1 MTSPKDDLE
10 ELKPDVGDGG
20 ALTSPD
26 EERAEDVSV
35 VALVDE
41 SAMQA
46 RRTQEGAGAA
56 AVDVVRDR
64 AVRPGTVA
72 VVDEPGESDEPG
84 EAEGP
89 DQAAEPVE
97 GAVAAESAELE
108 PESEAERTGDE
119 PSATPDEPGGE
130 RAQAGEPDP
139 DAEGPTESAAVV
151 GEGESGEPGEA
162 EGPDP
167 AEQPLEGAVAAESAS
182 STESDSAEPEAREAG
197 AADVAEDADSAYR
210 AGSEAPDESGAPGSE
225 LPESGEPTAV
235 EAEPDELDE
244 PAAEADDGVG
254 SVGSAGSD
262 DRASGVGSDTGG
274 DGDDSETGDM
284 AGESVRAGAPDSE
297 SDDRADA
304 HAHKA
309 AAGGVEDADD
319 SEGTADADDTADAEY
334 IENAEGAEGTE
345 GAEDTDSTAA
355 EPYAERASAADGAD
369 DADEAAEA
377 VPEAVEAAADTA
389 DVEPSGAESAELADL
404 AEPAGPAEAA
414 PRTEAPAR
422 APEVEDLGADAV
434 AIEPGVL
441 LEADDEGSQ
450 GDAEAGAD
458 TAEADAAGESDEA
471 VESEA
476 AEKPG
481 TSKSSE
487 RSEKAIDLPPSYPPA
502 RRPRPLPVPG
512 EEEDDSEED
521 RPRRGWLSTLAVVV
535 VVLALSA
542 FIKTHIV
549 QTFAIPSGSME
560 NTLQTEDHVSV
571 RMYHP
576 HDVHR
581 GDVVVFTDPGGWLDT
596 EEPSGINGIVRD
608 GLILTGLLPENS
620 GHHLIKRVIGVS
632 GDRIT
637 SDGAGALTVNGVP
650 LQETYIKDGAAPS
663 LVPFDIIVPEGCIWV
678 MGDNRSNSSD
688 SRFHQ
693 DDPHGGAVPL
703 DDVVGVA
710 TNVVWPVSRWDSLD
724 EGEAVFRDVPDPNR

>member
-130 RAQAGEPDP
+130 RARAGEPDP

-167 AEQPLEGAVAAESAS
+167 AEQPVEGAVAAESAS

-254 SVGSAGSD
+254 SVGSADGAGS
-262 DRASGVGSDTGG
+262 VGSDTGD
-274 DGDDSETGDM
+274 DGDDPETGDM
-284 AGESVRAGAPDSE
+284 AGESVRAGAPESE

-304 HAHKA
+304 HAHEA
-309 AAGGVEDADD
+309 AAGGVEDADE
-319 SEGTADADDTADAEY
+319 SEGAADADDTADAEY
-334 IENAEGAEGTE
+334 IENAEGAEGTEGTE

-369 DADEAAEA
+369 DADEAAEV
-377 VPEAVEAAADTA
+377 VPEAVEAATDTA
-389 DVEPSGAESAELADL
+389 DVEPSRAEPAELADL

-414 PRTEAPAR
+414 PRTEEPAR
-422 APEVEDLGADAV
+422 APEVEGLGADAV
-434 AIEPGVL
+434 AIESGVL

-450 GDAEAGAD
+450 GDAEAGVD
-458 TAEADAAGESDEA
+458 SSEAGAAGELDEA

-487 RSEKAIDLPPSYPPA
+487 SSEKATDLPPSYPPA

-581 GDVVVFTDPGGWLDT
+581 GDIVVFTDPGGWLDT

>member
-46 RRTQEGAGAA
+46 RWTQEGAGAA

-89 DQAAEPVE
+89 DEPVE

-130 RAQAGEPDP
+130 RARAGEPDP
-139 DAEGPTESAAVV
+139 DAEEPAESAAVV

-167 AEQPLEGAVAAESAS
+167 AEQPVEGAVAAESAS

-244 PAAEADDGVG
+244 AAAEADDGVG
-254 SVGSAGSD
+254 SVGSD

-304 HAHKA
+304 HAHEA

-319 SEGTADADDTADAEY
+319 SEGTADADDTADSEY
-334 IENAEGAEGTE
+334 LE
-345 GAEDTDSTAA
+345 GAEDAESTENTEPTAA

-389 DVEPSGAESAELADL
+389 DVEPSGAEPAELAAL

-414 PRTEAPAR
+414 PRTEEPAR
-422 APEVEDLGADAV
+422 VPEVEDLGAGTVAV
-434 AIEPGVL
+434 EPGVR

-450 GDAEAGAD
+450 GDAEAGVD
-458 TAEADAAGESDEA
+458 SAEAGAAGELDEA

-487 RSEKAIDLPPSYPPA
+487 SSEKATDLPPSYPPA

>member
-41 SAMQA
+41 STMQA

-72 VVDEPGESDEPG
+72 VVDEPGEPDEPG

-89 DQAAEPVE
+89 DEPVE

-130 RAQAGEPDP
+130 RARAGEPDP

-151 GEGESGEPGEA
+151 GEGESGELGEPDEA

-167 AEQPLEGAVAAESAS
+167 AEQPVEGAVAAESAS

-197 AADVAEDADSAYR
+197 AADVAENADSAYR

-244 PAAEADDGVG
+244 AAAEADDGVG
-254 SVGSAGSD
+254 SA
-262 DRASGVGSDTGG
+262 GSDTGD

-284 AGESVRAGAPDSE
+284 AGESVRAGAPESE

-304 HAHKA
+304 HAHEA

-334 IENAEGAEGTE
+334 IENAEGAEDAESTE
-345 GAEDTDSTAA
+345 NTEPTAA
-355 EPYAERASAADGAD
+355 EPYAERASAANDAD

-414 PRTEAPAR
+414 PRTEEPAR

>member
-130 RAQAGEPDP
+130 RARAGEPDP

-355 EPYAERASAADGAD
+355 EPYAERASAANDAD

-414 PRTEAPAR
+414 PRTEEPAR
-422 APEVEDLGADAV
+422 APEVEGLGADAV
-434 AIEPGVL
+434 AIESGVL

-450 GDAEAGAD
+450 GDAEAGVD
-458 TAEADAAGESDEA
+458 SAEAGAAGELDEA
-471 VESEA
+471 VDSEA

-487 RSEKAIDLPPSYPPA
+487 SSEKATDLPPSYPPA

-581 GDVVVFTDPGGWLDT
+581 GDIVVFTDPGGWLDT

>member
-46 RRTQEGAGAA
+46 RWTQEGAGAA
-56 AVDVVRDR
+56 VVDVVRDR

-89 DQAAEPVE
+89 DEPVE

-130 RAQAGEPDP
+130 RARAGEPDP

-167 AEQPLEGAVAAESAS
+167 AEQPVEGAVAAESAS

-197 AADVAEDADSAYR
+197 AADSAENADSAYR

-235 EAEPDELDE
+235 EAEPNELDE

-254 SVGSAGSD
+254 SADGAGS
-262 DRASGVGSDTGG
+262 VGSDTGD
-274 DGDDSETGDM
+274 DGDDPETGDM
-284 AGESVRAGAPDSE
+284 AGESVRAGAPESE

-304 HAHKA
+304 HAHEA
-309 AAGGVEDADD
+309 AAGGVEDADE
-319 SEGTADADDTADAEY
+319 SEGAADADDTADAEY
-334 IENAEGAEGTE
+334 IENAEGAEGTEGTE

-369 DADEAAEA
+369 DADEAAEV
-377 VPEAVEAAADTA
+377 VPEAVEAATDTA
-389 DVEPSGAESAELADL
+389 DVEPSGAEPAELADL

-414 PRTEAPAR
+414 PRTEEPAR
-422 APEVEDLGADAV
+422 APEVEGLGADAV
-434 AIEPGVL
+434 AIESGVL

-450 GDAEAGAD
+450 GDAEAGVD
-458 TAEADAAGESDEA
+458 SAEAGAAGELDEA
-471 VESEA
+471 VDSEA

-487 RSEKAIDLPPSYPPA
+487 SSEKATDLPPSYPPA

>member
-355 EPYAERASAADGAD
+355 EPYAERASAANDAD

-521 RPRRGWLSTLAVVV
+521 RPRRGWLSTIAVVV
-535 VVLALSA
+535 VVLARSA

>member
-46 RRTQEGAGAA
+46 RWTQEGAGAA
-56 AVDVVRDR
+56 VVDVVRDR

-89 DQAAEPVE
+89 DEPVE

-130 RAQAGEPDP
+130 RARAGEPDP

-167 AEQPLEGAVAAESAS
+167 AEEPAEGAVVAVSAS

-197 AADVAEDADSAYR
+197 AADVAENADSAYR

-262 DRASGVGSDTGG
+262 DRAGSVGSDTGD

-284 AGESVRAGAPDSE
+284 AGKSVRAGAPDSE

-304 HAHKA
+304 YAHEA
-309 AAGGVEDADD
+309 VGGVEDADE
-319 SEGTADADDTADAEY
+319 SEGTADADDTADADY
-334 IENAEGAEGTE
+334 IENAEGIE
-345 GAEDTDSTAA
+345 GAEDTEPTAA

-369 DADEAAEA
+369 DADEAAEV
-377 VPEAVEAAADTA
+377 VPEAVEAATDTA
-389 DVEPSGAESAELADL
+389 DVEPSGAEPAELADL

-414 PRTEAPAR
+414 PRTEEPAR
-422 APEVEDLGADAV
+422 APEVEGLGADAV
-434 AIEPGVL
+434 AIESGVL

-450 GDAEAGAD
+450 GDAEAGVD
-458 TAEADAAGESDEA
+458 SAEAGAAGELDEA
-471 VESEA
+471 VDSEA

-487 RSEKAIDLPPSYPPA
+487 SSEKATDLPPSYPPA

>member
-89 DQAAEPVE
+89 DEPVE
-97 GAVAAESAELE
+97 GAVAVESAELE
-108 PESEAERTGDE
+108 PDEAERTGDE

-139 DAEGPTESAAVV
+139 DAEGLTESAAVV
-151 GEGESGEPGEA
+151 GEGESGELGEPDEA

-167 AEQPLEGAVAAESAS
+167 AEQPVEGAVAAESAS

-197 AADVAEDADSAYR
+197 AADSAENADSAYR

-254 SVGSAGSD
+254 SVGS
-262 DRASGVGSDTGG
+262 DTGD

-284 AGESVRAGAPDSE
+284 AGESVRAGAPESE

-304 HAHKA
+304 HAHEA
-309 AAGGVEDADD
+309 AAGGVEDADE
-319 SEGTADADDTADAEY
+319 SEGAADADDTADAEY

-369 DADEAAEA
+369 DADEAAEV
-377 VPEAVEAAADTA
+377 VPEAVEAATDTA
-389 DVEPSGAESAELADL
+389 DVEPSGAEPAELADL

-414 PRTEAPAR
+414 PRTEEPAR
-422 APEVEDLGADAV
+422 APEVEGLGAVAV
-434 AIEPGVL
+434 EPGVR

-450 GDAEAGAD
+450 GDAEAGVD
-458 TAEADAAGESDEA
+458 SAEAGAAGELDEA

-487 RSEKAIDLPPSYPPA
+487 SSEKATDLPPSYPPA

>member
-254 SVGSAGSD
+254 SVGSADGAGS
-262 DRASGVGSDTGG
+262 VGSDTGD
-274 DGDDSETGDM
+274 DGDDPETGDM
-284 AGESVRAGAPDSE
+284 AGESVRAGAPESE

-304 HAHKA
+304 HAHEA
-309 AAGGVEDADD
+309 AAGGVEDADE
-319 SEGTADADDTADAEY
+319 SEGAADADDTADAEY
-334 IENAEGAEGTE
+334 IENAEGAEGTEGTE

-369 DADEAAEA
+369 DADEAAEV
-377 VPEAVEAAADTA
+377 VPEAVEAATDTA
-389 DVEPSGAESAELADL
+389 DVEPSRAEPAELADL

-414 PRTEAPAR
+414 PRTEEPAR
-422 APEVEDLGADAV
+422 APEVEGLGADAV
-434 AIEPGVL
+434 AIESGVL

-450 GDAEAGAD
+450 GDAEAGVD
-458 TAEADAAGESDEA
+458 SAEAGAAGELDEA

-487 RSEKAIDLPPSYPPA
+487 SSEKATDLPPSYPPA

>member
-355 EPYAERASAADGAD
+355 EPYAERASAANDAD

>member
-35 VALVDE
+35 VDLVDE

-64 AVRPGTVA
+64 AAEPESVA
-72 VVDEPGESDEPG
+72 VVDESGESDGAGGAEG
-84 EAEGP
+84 ADEAEESVEGESAEP
-89 DQAAEPVE
+89 QPESARAEPVAAPDEPEGGRVRGGDPVRDSDGEEPAGPVAVVDESAEPDEAGGAEGTDEAEEPAE
-97 GAVAAESAELE
+97 GAVV
-108 PESEAERTGDE
+108 
-119 PSATPDEPGGE
+119 
-130 RAQAGEPDP
+130 
-139 DAEGPTESAAVV
+139 AV
-151 GEGESGEPGEA
+151 
-162 EGPDP
+162 
-167 AEQPLEGAVAAESAS
+167 SAS
-182 STESDSAEPEAREAG
+182 SVESDSAEPEAREAG
-197 AADVAEDADSAYR
+197 AADVAENADSAYR
-210 AGSEAPDESGAPGSE
+210 AGSEAPDESGAPGSD

-254 SVGSAGSD
+254 SVDSD
-262 DRASGVGSDTGG
+262 DRAGSVDSNTGD
-274 DGDDSETGDM
+274 DGDNSETGEI
-284 AGESVRAGAPDSE
+284 AGEPVRAGAPDSE

-304 HAHKA
+304 HAYEA
-309 AAGGVEDADD
+309 AAGGVEDAGD
-319 SEGTADADDTADAEY
+319 SESTAGADDTADAGY
-334 IENAEGAEGTE
+334 IENAEGAEDAESTE
-345 GAEDTDSTAA
+345 NTEPTAA
-355 EPYAERASAADGAD
+355 EPYAERASAANDAD

-414 PRTEAPAR
+414 PRTEEPAR

>member
-89 DQAAEPVE
+89 DEPVE

-130 RAQAGEPDP
+130 RARAGEPDP

-182 STESDSAEPEAREAG
+182 STESDSAEPEARGAG
-197 AADVAEDADSAYR
+197 AADSAENADSAYR

-254 SVGSAGSD
+254 SVGSADGAGS
-262 DRASGVGSDTGG
+262 VGSDTGD

-284 AGESVRAGAPDSE
+284 AGESVRAGAPESE

-304 HAHKA
+304 HAHEA
-309 AAGGVEDADD
+309 AAGGVEDADE
-319 SEGTADADDTADAEY
+319 SEGAADADDTADAEY
-334 IENAEGAEGTE
+334 IENAEGAEGTEGTE

-389 DVEPSGAESAELADL
+389 DVEPSGAEPAELAAL

-414 PRTEAPAR
+414 PRTEEPAR
-422 APEVEDLGADAV
+422 VPEVEDLGAGTVAV
-434 AIEPGVL
+434 EPGVR

-450 GDAEAGAD
+450 GDAEAGVD
-458 TAEADAAGESDEA
+458 SAEAGAAGELDEA

-487 RSEKAIDLPPSYPPA
+487 SSEKATDLPPSYPPA

>member
-89 DQAAEPVE
+89 DEPVE
-97 GAVAAESAELE
+97 GAVAVESAELE
-108 PESEAERTGDE
+108 PDEAERTGDE

-139 DAEGPTESAAVV
+139 DAEGLTESAAVV
-151 GEGESGEPGEA
+151 GEGESGELGEPDGA

-167 AEQPLEGAVAAESAS
+167 AEQPVEGAVAAESAS

-197 AADVAEDADSAYR
+197 AADSAENADSAYR

-254 SVGSAGSD
+254 SVGS
-262 DRASGVGSDTGG
+262 DTGD

-284 AGESVRAGAPDSE
+284 AGESVRAGAPESE

-304 HAHKA
+304 HAHEA
-309 AAGGVEDADD
+309 AAGGVEDADE
-319 SEGTADADDTADAEY
+319 SEGAADADDTADAEY

-369 DADEAAEA
+369 DADEAAEV
-377 VPEAVEAAADTA
+377 VPEAVEAATDTA
-389 DVEPSGAESAELADL
+389 DVEPSGAEPAELADL

-414 PRTEAPAR
+414 PRTEEPAR
-422 APEVEDLGADAV
+422 APEVEGLGAVAV
-434 AIEPGVL
+434 EPGVR

-450 GDAEAGAD
+450 GDAEAGVD
-458 TAEADAAGESDEA
+458 SAEAGAAGELDEA

-487 RSEKAIDLPPSYPPA
+487 SSEKATDLPPSYPPA

>member
-89 DQAAEPVE
+89 DEPVE
-97 GAVAAESAELE
+97 GAVAVESAELE
-108 PESEAERTGDE
+108 PDEAERTGDE

-284 AGESVRAGAPDSE
+284 AGESVRAGAPESE

-304 HAHKA
+304 HAHEA
-309 AAGGVEDADD
+309 AAGGVEDADE
-319 SEGTADADDTADAEY
+319 SEGAADADDTADAEY
-334 IENAEGAEGTE
+334 IENAEGTE

>member
-41 SAMQA
+41 STMQA
-46 RRTQEGAGAA
+46 RRTQEGVGAA

-72 VVDEPGESDEPG
+72 VVDEPGEPDEPG

-89 DQAAEPVE
+89 DEPVE

-130 RAQAGEPDP
+130 RARAGEPDP

-151 GEGESGEPGEA
+151 GEGESGELGEPDEA

-167 AEQPLEGAVAAESAS
+167 AEQPLEGAVAAESAFS
-182 STESDSAEPEAREAG
+182 SESDSAEPEAREAG
-197 AADVAEDADSAYR
+197 AADSAENADSAYR

-244 PAAEADDGVG
+244 AAAEADDGVG
-254 SVGSAGSD
+254 SA
-262 DRASGVGSDTGG
+262 GSDTGD

-284 AGESVRAGAPDSE
+284 AGESVRAGAPESE

-304 HAHKA
+304 HAHEA
-309 AAGGVEDADD
+309 AAGGVEDADE
-319 SEGTADADDTADAEY
+319 SEGAADADDTADAEY
-334 IENAEGAEGTE
+334 IENAEGAEDAESTE
-345 GAEDTDSTAA
+345 NTEPTAA
-355 EPYAERASAADGAD
+355 EPYAERASAANNAD

-414 PRTEAPAR
+414 PRTEEPAR

>member
-254 SVGSAGSD
+254 SVGSADGAGS
-262 DRASGVGSDTGG
+262 VGSDTGD
-274 DGDDSETGDM
+274 DGDDPETGDM
-284 AGESVRAGAPDSE
+284 AGESVRAGAPESE

-304 HAHKA
+304 HAHEA
-309 AAGGVEDADD
+309 AAGGVEDADE
-319 SEGTADADDTADAEY
+319 SEGAADADDTADAEY

-369 DADEAAEA
+369 DADEAAEV
-377 VPEAVEAAADTA
+377 VPEAVEAATDTA
-389 DVEPSGAESAELADL
+389 DVEPSGAEPAELADL

-414 PRTEAPAR
+414 PRTEEPAR

-434 AIEPGVL
+434 AIESGVL

-450 GDAEAGAD
+450 GDAEAGVD
-458 TAEADAAGESDEA
+458 SAEAGAAGELDEA
-471 VESEA
+471 VDSEA

-487 RSEKAIDLPPSYPPA
+487 SSEKATDLPPSYPPA

-581 GDVVVFTDPGGWLDT
+581 GDIVVFTDPGGWLDT

>member
-89 DQAAEPVE
+89 DEPVE

-130 RAQAGEPDP
+130 RARAGEPDP
-139 DAEGPTESAAVV
+139 DAAGPTESAAVV
-151 GEGESGEPGEA
+151 GECESGELGEPVEA

-167 AEQPLEGAVAAESAS
+167 AEQPVEGAVAAESAS

-197 AADVAEDADSAYR
+197 AADSAENADSAYR

-235 EAEPDELDE
+235 EAEPNELDE

-254 SVGSAGSD
+254 SVGS
-262 DRASGVGSDTGG
+262 DTGD
-274 DGDDSETGDM
+274 DGDDPETGDM
-284 AGESVRAGAPDSE
+284 AGESVRAGAPESE

-304 HAHKA
+304 HAHEA
-309 AAGGVEDADD
+309 AAGGVEDADE
-319 SEGTADADDTADAEY
+319 SEGAADADDTADAEY
-334 IENAEGAEGTE
+334 IENAEGAEGTEGTE

-369 DADEAAEA
+369 DADEAAEV
-377 VPEAVEAAADTA
+377 VPEAVEAATDTA
-389 DVEPSGAESAELADL
+389 DVEPSRAEPAELADL

-414 PRTEAPAR
+414 PRTEEPAR
-422 APEVEDLGADAV
+422 APEVEGLGADAV
-434 AIEPGVL
+434 AIESGVL

-450 GDAEAGAD
+450 GDAEAGVD
-458 TAEADAAGESDEA
+458 SAEAGAAGELDEA

-487 RSEKAIDLPPSYPPA
+487 SSEKATDLPPSYPPA

>member
-46 RRTQEGAGAA
+46 RWTQEGAGAA
-56 AVDVVRDR
+56 VVDVVRDR

-89 DQAAEPVE
+89 DEPVE

-130 RAQAGEPDP
+130 RARAGEPDP

-167 AEQPLEGAVAAESAS
+167 AEQPVEGAVAAESAS

-197 AADVAEDADSAYR
+197 AADSAENADSAYR

-254 SVGSAGSD
+254 SVGSADGAGS
-262 DRASGVGSDTGG
+262 VGSDTGD

-284 AGESVRAGAPDSE
+284 AGESVRAGAPESE

-304 HAHKA
+304 HAHEA
-309 AAGGVEDADD
+309 AAGGVEDADE
-319 SEGTADADDTADAEY
+319 SEGAADADDTADAEY
-334 IENAEGAEGTE
+334 IENAE

-369 DADEAAEA
+369 DADEAAEV
-377 VPEAVEAAADTA
+377 VPEAVEAATDTA
-389 DVEPSGAESAELADL
+389 DVEPSGAEPAELADL

-414 PRTEAPAR
+414 PRTEEPAR
-422 APEVEDLGADAV
+422 APEVEGLGADAV
-434 AIEPGVL
+434 AIESGVL

-450 GDAEAGAD
+450 GDAEAGVD
-458 TAEADAAGESDEA
+458 SAEAGAAGELDEA
-471 VESEA
+471 VDSEA

-487 RSEKAIDLPPSYPPA
+487 SSEKATDLPPSYPPA

-581 GDVVVFTDPGGWLDT
+581 GDIVVFTDPGGWLDT

>member
-41 SAMQA
+41 STMQA
-46 RRTQEGAGAA
+46 RRTQEGVGAA

-72 VVDEPGESDEPG
+72 VVDEPGEPDEPG

-89 DQAAEPVE
+89 DEPVE

-130 RAQAGEPDP
+130 RARAGEPDP

-151 GEGESGEPGEA
+151 GEGESGELGEPDEA

-167 AEQPLEGAVAAESAS
+167 AEQPLEGAVAAESAFS
-182 STESDSAEPEAREAG
+182 SESDSAEPEAREAG
-197 AADVAEDADSAYR
+197 AADSAENADSAYR

-244 PAAEADDGVG
+244 AAAEADDGVG
-254 SVGSAGSD
+254 SA
-262 DRASGVGSDTGG
+262 GSDTGD

-284 AGESVRAGAPDSE
+284 AGESVRAGAPESE

-304 HAHKA
+304 HAHEA
-309 AAGGVEDADD
+309 AAGGVEDADE
-319 SEGTADADDTADAEY
+319 SEGAADADDTADAEY
-334 IENAEGAEGTE
+334 IENAEGAEDAESTE
-345 GAEDTDSTAA
+345 NTEPTAA
-355 EPYAERASAADGAD
+355 EPYAERASAANNAD

-414 PRTEAPAR
+414 PRTEEPAR

-710 TNVVWPVSRWDSLD
+710 TNVVWPVNRWDSLD